1 MSVNVPEWALAGFE
15 SGPLDPTFLLE
26 VSRSELPVH
35 LEVSSCTAPARGL
48 RSPSRCQ
55 SRGGTRAGGGGS
67 APLWPTSLLLSTP
80 APALWTHPGDTGGA
94 GARRGCGA
102 GLEALGLGVGCG

>member
-26 VSRSELPVH
+26 VSRSELPVR

-55 SRGGTRAGGGGS
+55 
-67 APLWPTSLLLSTP
+67 
-80 APALWTHPGDTGGA
+80 
-94 GARRGCGA
+94 
-102 GLEALGLGVGCG
+102 